1 MTPLFLCLITE
12 STDIGAAY
20 MFCAYTK
27 SIFWEEKM
35 KRTLSLILAASC
47 AFALCAC
54 SSGSTTET
62 TAAAE
67 STETET
73 VETEAEAEAAEAES
87 ADGETVKVGMIC
99 IGNENMAYD
108 RNFYMAAD
116 AAKERLADKGIN
128 VEWIYTYD
136 HPEGDV
142 VAADCEELA
151 DQGCV
156 AVILN
161 SYGMEPA
168 MLTVAGDYPDT
179 VFASLTNET
188 SRSDS
193 LENTVNA
200 FPSIYEGR
208 YLAGIAAG
216 MKLNQMIENGE
227 ITEDEAVM
235 GYVGAYTYSE
245 VVSGYTA
252 FYLGAKSVCP
262 SVTMLVEFIGS
273 WGDPAIEAAT
283 AQDLIDRGA
292 VLISQHSDATTPATT
307 AQENNKFSVGYNIS
321 MIDVAPESSIISSR
335 IDWTNY
341 FVYLIETIVNGGTVE
356 QDYLQHGIA
365 DGDIV
370 LTELNEEIAA
380 PGTAE
385 AIAEAEEKIKS
396 GELHVF
402 DTSTFT
408 VGGKTLESSLVDM
421 DADFDAS
428 DDETDAVSDGYYH
441 ESFYKSAPSFSE
453 RIDGITLVN
462 EEY

>member
-1 MTPLFLCLITE
+1 
-12 STDIGAAY
+12 
-20 MFCAYTK
+20 
-27 SIFWEEKM
+27 M
-35 KRTLSLILAASC
+35 KKALATLLAASMVFSL
-47 AFALCAC
+47 AAC
-54 SSGSTTET
+54 GSSSTADT
-62 TAAAE
+62 TAAEESAESGEAAE
-67 STETET
+67 STE
-73 VETEAEAEAAEAES
+73 AAEAT
-87 ADGETVKVGMIC
+87 GETTDVKVGMVC
-99 IGNENMAYD
+99 IGNDNMAYD

-116 AAKERLADKGIN
+116 AAKEELAKKGIN

-136 HPEGDV
+136 HPEGDA

-151 DQGCV
+151 DAGCA

-168 MLTVAGDYPDT
+168 MLTVAADYPDT
-179 VFASLTNET
+179 VFCSLTNEA

-216 MKLNQMIENGE
+216 MKLNEMIANGD
-227 ITEDEAVM
+227 ITEDQAVM

-273 WGDPAIEAAT
+273 WGDPAVEAQT

-307 AQENNKFSVGYNIS
+307 AQENGVYSVGYNIS

-341 FVYLIETIVNGGTVE
+341 FVYVIETIVNGGKVD
-356 QDYLQHGIA
+356 QDYMQHGVA

-370 LTELNEEIAA
+370 LTELNDKIAA
-380 PGTAE
+380 EGTAE

-408 VGGKTLESSLVDM
+408 VDGKTLESSPIDM

-441 ESFYKSAPSFSE
+441 ESYYKSAPSFSE
-453 RIDGITLVN
+453 KIDGITLVN
-462 EEY
+462 EKY

>member
-1 MTPLFLCLITE
+1 MKKAL
-12 STDIGAAY
+12 
-20 MFCAYTK
+20 
-27 SIFWEEKM
+27 SIV
-35 KRTLSLILAASC
+35 LAASMV
-47 AFALCAC
+47 FGLTAC
-54 SSGSTTET
+54 GGSTAET
-62 TAAAE
+62 KAPE
-67 STETET
+67 SQ
-73 VETEAEAEAAEAES
+73 ETEAEETEATEEA
-87 ADGETVKVGMIC
+87 GETKDIKIGMIC
-99 IGNENMAYD
+99 IGNDNMAYD

-116 AAKERLADKGIN
+116 AAKEELAKKGIN
-128 VEWIYTYD
+128 VEWVYTYD
-136 HPEGDV
+136 HPEGDP

-151 DQGCV
+151 DSGCA

-168 MLTVAGDYPDT
+168 MLTVAADYPDT
-179 VFASLTNET
+179 LFCSLTNET
-188 SRSDS
+188 SKSDE

-216 MKLNQMIENGE
+216 MKLNEMIENGD

-235 GYVGAYTYSE
+235 GYVGAYTYAE

-262 SVTMLVEFIGS
+262 SVKMLVEFIGS
-273 WGDPAIEAAT
+273 WGDPAVEAQT

-292 VLISQHSDATTPATT
+292 VLISQHSDATTPSTT
-307 AQENNKFSVGYNIS
+307 AQENNVYSVGYNIS
-321 MIDVAPESSIISSR
+321 MVDVAPDSSIVSSR

-341 FVYLIETIVNGGTVE
+341 FVYVIETLANGGTVD
-356 QDYLQHGIA
+356 QDYMQHGVA
-365 DGDIV
+365 DGDIK
-370 LTELNEEIAA
+370 LTNLNEAVAA

-408 VGGKTLESSLVDM
+408 VDGKTLESSLVDM
-421 DADFDAS
+421 DADFDAT
-428 DDETDAVSDGYYH
+428 DDDTDAVSDGYYH
-441 ESFYKSAPSFSE
+441 ESYYKSAPSFSE
-453 RIDGITLVN
+453 RIDGIELIN
-462 EEY
+462 EKY